1 MMSTYKLTY
10 ERLRHDPSVGN
21 MLSALEAAFEKFGID
36 FYLVGASA
44 RDAWISGIHL
54 KNPGRATKDIDIA
67 IVVNDKE
74 QFQQLKDYLT
84 TEEKFQSVKENAF
97 VLIYDGMLQ
106 LDLLPFGSIE
116 DEDRRVHVDGSGYT
130 KIDVPGFAEVFE
142 AGLPE
147 LQLENG
153 NRFKFCTLPGIVL
166 LKLLAW
172 EDRPEG
178 RTKDIVDISEILDH
192 FFSINDREIWEQHS
206 DLFADEDVELPEIG
220 ARVLGRQM
228 RKIAIK
234 NDSLYQRIDQFLLL
248 NIKAAE
254 ASKMAAIMTGYFKNS
269 VMDNVRLLEAMKQGF
284 SDE

>member
-1 MMSTYKLTY
+1 MSTYKLTY
-10 ERLRHDPSVGN
+10 ERLRHDPSIGN

-67 IVVNDKE
+67 IVVNDKV

-84 TEEKFQSVKENAF
+84 TEEKFQPIKENAF

-147 LQLENG
+147 MELENG
-153 NRFKFCTLPGIVL
+153 NRFKFCTLPGIAL

-178 RTKDIVDISEILDH
+178 RTKDILDISEILDH
-192 FFSINDREIWEQHS
+192 FFSINDREIWEHHS
-206 DLFADEDVELPEIG
+206 DLFADEDVDLTEIG

-234 NDSLYQRIDQFLLL
+234 NGSLYKRIDQLLL
-248 NIKAAE
+248 INIKAAE

-269 VMDNVRLLEAMKQGF
+269 LMANVRLLEAMKQGF

>member
-1 MMSTYKLTY
+1 MMNTYKLTY
-10 ERLRHDPSVGN
+10 ERLRHDPSVGH

-97 VLIYDGMLQ
+97 VLIYDGMHQ
-106 LDLLPFGSIE
+106 LDLLPFGAIE
-116 DEDRRVHVDGSGYT
+116 DKDRRVHVDGSGYT

-147 LQLENG
+147 LELENG

-192 FFSINDREIWEQHS
+192 FFSINDREIWEHHS
-206 DLFADEDVELPEIG
+206 DLFADADVELPEIG

-228 RKIAIK
+228 RKISIK
-234 NDSLYQRIDQFLLL
+234 NDSLYQRIRNLLEN
-248 NIKAAE
+248 NIAAGE
-254 ASKMAAIMTGYFKNS
+254 DSKMGMIMTGYFQNS
-269 VMDNVRLLEAMKQGF
+269 VTDNIRLLEAMKQGF
-284 SDE
+284 SEE